1 MIGITILWG
10 IFATVFFIL
19 AVYHFWMAKKPITN
33 FEIIQVSGR
42 GSGIIAGGVSVF
54 RVIDQ
59 VQENIH
65 TFVNTFNSANRKI
78 NLIASGGYYIACLTS
93 IMSFNLTVIH

>member
-1 MIGITILWG
+1 MIAITILWG

-42 GSGIIAGGVSVF
+42 GSDITPGGVSVF
-54 RVIDQ
+54 EVIDQ

-65 TFVNTFNSANRKI
+65 AFVDTFNSANQKI
-78 NLIASGGYYIACLTS
+78 NLRI
-93 IMSFNLTVIH
+93 NLKITYKN